1 MFKKVLIIGP
11 HYNAKGG
18 IASVINTY
26 KEEFD
31 IFHFLPTMN
40 SGHKLEKLFI
50 LIKSFFLFPFYIY
63 RYNIKIV
70 HIHTSSYVS
79 FYRKSIFILLA
90 YLFKRKIICHIHA
103 GNFLVF
109 YEKENTKIIS
119 YVLNKCT
126 RIIVLSEKIKKDFE
140 NITGITAHKIK
151 VIHNMVSPQS
161 YIKRNNKKEI
171 IILFMGHIY
180 REKGIFDLAKLFREN
195 YSHYKDK
202 FKLIIAGGLYETNE
216 LLRFINSNKL
226 NDIIN
231 YEGWASGEK
240 KEHLYKKANIFI
252 LPSYN
257 EALPMSILEA
267 MSYSLPI
274 ISTKV
279 GAIPEIVK
287 DGINGLLFEAQ
298 DNIALKEILDLVEQN
313 RDLLNIMGQNSYNMS
328 IQYFP
333 HKVITELT
341 NVYKELLK

>member
-1 MFKKVLIIGP
+1 MFDKVLIIGP

-26 KEEFD
+26 REEFD
-31 IFHFLPTMN
+31 VFHFLPTMS
-40 SGHKLEKLFI
+40 SGNKLEKLFI
-50 LIKSFFLFPFYIY
+50 LIKSCFLFPYYIY

-90 YLFKRKIICHIHA
+90 LLFNRQIICHIHA

-109 YEKENTKIIS
+109 YEGRNKKFIS
-119 YVLNKCT
+119 YLLNKCT
-126 RIIVLSEKIKKDFE
+126 RIIVLSENIKKDFE
-140 NITGITAHKIK
+140 TKTEITTHKIK
-151 VIHNMVSPQS
+151 VIHNMISSQS
-161 YIKRNNKKEI
+161 YIKRDYKSEI
-171 IILFMGHIY
+171 NFLFMGHIY
-180 REKGIFDLAKLFREN
+180 KEKGIFDLVKLFKDN
-195 YSHYKDK
+195 YSNYKKK

-216 LLRFINSNKL
+216 LLKFINDNKL
-226 NDIIN
+226 NDIII

-240 KEHLYKKANIFI
+240 KENLFKKANIFI

-287 DGINGLLFEAQ
+287 NRINGFLFEAQ
-298 DNIALKEILDLVEQN
+298 DNIALKEIIDLVDLN
-313 RDLLNIMGQNSYNMS
+313 RDLLNKMGQNSYNMS
-328 IQYFP
+328 TQYFP
-333 HKVITELT
+333 NKVITDLS
-341 NVYKELLK
+341 NVYKDLL